1 MICIKRF
8 RTKIPFT
15 YRSDPRSILFFSQ
28 RGVADAAAFVARCCP
43 EPPFAATP
51 RLILAS
57 ERFSTRNSKESRLS
71 YVLIVQAA
79 GTYKN
84 ERVIIGPQ
92 GVTVKVQGQDKPVIN
107 FCANNYLGLSSHPE
121 VIKAGQ
127 EALSSHGA
135 GLSSVRFICG
145 TQDMHKLL
153 ESKIAKFHGMEDA
166 ILYAACFDANGGI
179 FEQLTNPDDL
189 IISDELNHA
198 SIIDGIRL
206 SKAKKLRYTHMDMGD
221 LEQKL
226 KDNQDARQ
234 RVIVT
239 DGVFSMDGDVAPL
252 KEICDLADKY
262 NALVFMD
269 ECHASGFFGPTGRGT
284 EEALGMSGRVDIIN
298 STLGKALGGSMGGY
312 TTGPKPLIDLLRQ
325 RSRPYLFSNSLAPA
339 IVGSSIKVFDLLMN
353 DPSFI
358 GSLKANVQRFRTN
371 MTNLGFKVLGND
383 PTHPICPVLLGDARL
398 ASEMADALLKK
409 GIYVIGFSY
418 PVVPTGKARIRV
430 QAWHFDYYVM
440 ISPGRR
446 SA

>member
-1 MICIKRF
+1 MLSRTAIRCYSKANSGLRAILNKELEGIK
-8 RTKIPFT
+8 
-15 YRSDPRSILFFSQ
+15 
-28 RGVADAAAFVARCCP
+28 
-43 EPPFAATP
+43 
-51 RLILAS
+51 
-57 ERFSTRNSKESRLS
+57 
-71 YVLIVQAA
+71 AA

-226 KDNQDARQ
+226 KDNQ
-234 RVIVT
+234 
-239 DGVFSMDGDVAPL
+239 GEP
-252 KEICDLADKY
+252 
-262 NALVFMD
+262 
-269 ECHASGFFGPTGRGT
+269 
-284 EEALGMSGRVDIIN
+284 
-298 STLGKALGGSMGGY
+298 
-312 TTGPKPLIDLLRQ
+312 
-325 RSRPYLFSNSLAPA
+325 
-339 IVGSSIKVFDLLMN
+339 
-353 DPSFI
+353 
-358 GSLKANVQRFRTN
+358 
-371 MTNLGFKVLGND
+371 
-383 PTHPICPVLLGDARL
+383 
-398 ASEMADALLKK
+398 
-409 GIYVIGFSY
+409 
-418 PVVPTGKARIRV
+418 
-430 QAWHFDYYVM
+430 
-440 ISPGRR
+440 
-446 SA
+446 